1 MPQVIPTVGR
11 MDTSVQPGLDWSMLP
26 KKRRRPRPLPRV
38 WTAGRI
44 GRRYRPVREQ
54 RSHGL
59 RAFGHSVTENAV
71 RQDAQPG
78 WTSLHHFPSAPAI
91 AAIALIR
98 RNLIAA
104 MLVHLPTNLPIL
116 YLLL

>member
-1 MPQVIPTVGR
+1 M
-11 MDTSVQPGLDWSMLP
+11 
-26 KKRRRPRPLPRV
+26 
-38 WTAGRI
+38 
-44 GRRYRPVREQ
+44 
-54 RSHGL
+54 
-59 RAFGHSVTENAV
+59 TENAV

>member
-1 MPQVIPTVGR
+1 M
-11 MDTSVQPGLDWSMLP
+11 
-26 KKRRRPRPLPRV
+26 
-38 WTAGRI
+38 
-44 GRRYRPVREQ
+44 
-54 RSHGL
+54 
-59 RAFGHSVTENAV
+59 TENAV

-78 WTSLHHFPSAPAI
+78 WTSLDQFPSAPAI

-116 YLLL
+116 HLLL